1 LSDNTRILVKGN
13 DALAMGAIKAGC
25 KHYFGYPIT
34 PQNEVP
40 EFMSRELPKIGG
52 EFVQAE
58 SELAAIN
65 MVLGASAVGIRSMTS
80 SSSPGISLMQEGLSY
95 MAGQE
100 LPGVVINVVRC
111 GPGLGGIAASQ
122 GDYFQAVKGGG
133 HGDYHLI
140 VLAPSSVQEMY
151 DHTMLAFELSDKYRN
166 PAMVLADAVLGQMQ
180 EPIVERE
187 QAPEPPPKMWALDGA
202 DGRPARHLKSL
213 LLKEGELEA
222 HNMLLQEKY
231 REIEKHEVR
240 FDEYRIE
247 DAELVVAAFGTAAR
261 IAKTAV
267 GQARKEGMKVGLFR
281 PVTVYPYPKKRLAG
295 ISERVKDFLVV
306 EMNTGQMLEDV
317 KLNVAGDAQVSF
329 YGRPGGGI
337 PTPNEVLKRIRKYY
351 PGQAESNVQ
360 SPLWQTQG
368 RQSPKLENKRGT

>member
-1 LSDNTRILVKGN
+1 MSDNTRILVKGN

-122 GDYFQAVKGGG
+122 GDYFQSVKGGG

-166 PAMVLADAVLGQMQ
+166 PTMVLADAVLGQMQ

-222 HNMLLQEKY
+222 HNRLLQEKY

-267 GQARKEGMKVGLFR
+267 SQARKAGMKAGLFR
-281 PVTVYPYPKKRLAG
+281 PVTVYPYPKKRFAE

-317 KLNVAGDAQVSF
+317 KLSVAGDAQVSF

-337 PTPNEVLKRIRKYY
+337 PTPNEVLERIKKYY
-351 PGQAESNVQ
+351 PA
-360 SPLWQTQG
+360 
-368 RQSPKLENKRGT
+368 R